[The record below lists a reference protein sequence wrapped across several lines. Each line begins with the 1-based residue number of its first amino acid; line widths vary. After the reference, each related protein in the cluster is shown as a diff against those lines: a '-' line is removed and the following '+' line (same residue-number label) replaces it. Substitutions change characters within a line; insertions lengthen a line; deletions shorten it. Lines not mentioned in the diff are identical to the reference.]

1 MGKSFVVAVAG
12 IVSAVVATAVQA
24 SPVTFNGM
32 GLNQTVDYK
41 LSGVDKSSRAGQI
54 LINFQSQNLTAY
66 CVDLNHTVKSSWD
79 ATPAS
84 PDFINGGRAAAFLY
98 DTYAASVDS
107 SLKAAALQVAIWEVV
122 TDFGG
127 SLNLL
132 AGNFKLLDS
141 ENVRNLAN
149 LYLGSLPGDVGNY
162 QSSSYIVKSGSD
174 PRSQHLIVPEP
185 ATLGVVMVAMIM
197 MAADRRRRRAATGR
211 VVG

>member
-1 MGKSFVVAVAG
+1 MGKSFVVTVAG
-12 IVSAVVATAVQA
+12 MVSTLIATSIQA
-24 SPVTFNGM
+24 SPVTFSGM

-41 LSGVDKSSRAGQI
+41 LSGVDKTSKAGQI

-127 SLNLL
+127 TLNLL

-141 ENVRNLAN
+141 ENVRNLATI
-149 LYLGSLPGDVGNY
+149 YLGSLPGDVGNY
-162 QSSSYIVKSGSD
+162 QSSSFIVKSGSD

-185 ATLGVVMVAMIM
+185 ATLGVVMVATGM
-197 MAADRRRRRAATGR
+197 MFADRRRRRAATAR
-211 VVG
+211 VAC